1 MNLRG
6 SLNSSSVDASQSS
19 PPKIPADETN
29 IGSALNDPTQSR
41 SLQSSLLQNGAAKS
55 ITTIGGDHS
64 TKRSEVTSLR
74 HLAANGAKE
83 EWDDNEEEDDDDFVP
98 TEVGDSL
105 PAVKS
110 NDDSD
115 SLKLKETAAA
125 EDGGTADDKEN
136 ESTSSSKTSSQVESN
151 TAAKKSQMSTNAA
164 NNNSSMIDTSSS
176 MMDISSFTA
185 TTTLCQ
191 DDPNF
196 IQDKQNCEE
205 FVKGDKLNNCQVD
218 LELVDT
224 ENGGTSKGKKGGKV
238 KDVCKRSC
246 GVCLDDDA
254 EITASAADEDGSEEE
269 KAEEKNA
276 EETSNNKGGKS
287 GKNNKETV
295 QEVLKEDETIATE
308 EATVEDLESMNDGD
322 GGDDE
327 ENPENVTELEGG
339 LTEDDE
345 EHSLLKD
352 GKEQEMD
359 KETNVV
365 DKKEEENGVDENA
378 VKKTKK
384 TSELEETEKEELV
397 FKKADEDDAF
407 IPEEEEA
414 VAVVEEDE
422 DEGANDELLVDESQE
437 EVEVEEKEDLDSA
450 QEEQETKTDANA
462 DEEGIEEKVAAKG
475 KDGDQQLGEDM
486 EDKFET
492 VSYKDTFDDDKA
504 VKIEKEMEEVLE
516 ESIEKDDESG
526 GGSGGDNDGGSIN
539 ATDEEE
545 KVVDESPSKEFID
558 ESPSKEEDEKETEL
572 AQKSA
577 DESVLCQDD
586 PTFRY
591 KGYEGFNCA
600 YIKENKPDKCDKKH
614 DGVKVGLSSC
624 PVSCDMVE
632 ECMALQKQKNN
643 AVVTT
648 TGVTATE
655 KSAEAVAADEE
666 VSESEEEASAV
677 AAKDN
682 SDESESTKQKD
693 DLELEK
699 EMESKLETALEE
711 GTVDEETAEKLDEEM
726 FEALEEGVGEV
737 FEKELEVELGLAG
750 EDNDHVVAVESS
762 NVTAAVAEDGD
773 NLTTIDSPVVA
784 NLTISEDSSVAC
796 QDDPD
801 FKFKGYEGFNCEYIK
816 ENKPEKCSK
825 IQNGEKVGVV
835 SCPVSCD
842 MVSECM
848 ALHESK
854 VDAALENA
862 VENDETGSNDTSEE
876 DTAATGA
883 TAEDTVDEGAEDALE
898 LKEVDEASDE
908 TTVQAVEGFD
918 DTQVDA
924 VGNTTEIVTLEEE
937 AAATEPNTE
946 KEDGG
951 EELLKEQSTASSDE
965 KSIEIDE
972 TTGLCQDDPDFKF
985 KGYEGFNCEY
995 IKENKPE
1002 KCSKIQNGE
1011 KVGVVSCPVSCNM
1024 VSECMALH
1032 ESKGSA
1038 DDTQFGSV
1046 EDETANVAAEEEVSE
1061 EMTKANAE
1069 ASMVTNEEVTNE
1081 DEIVNEEE
1089 EGNDQKSVTTDK
1101 DETMD
1106 EANDETI
1113 TTEGACQDDPDFM
1126 FKGYEGFNCEY
1137 IKENKPEKCNKLH
1150 NGEPVGVVS
1159 CPVSCNMVS
1168 ECMALQQVKENSVDE
1183 VDIEENDESIGD
1195 ETGSKDAGKAEVSTQ
1210 AATVSSET
1218 HQDDS
1223 EMDEDQSLNDQELEQ
1238 EIEAKLEKALEEGE
1252 LDEEEAEELEVEMEE
1267 ALEERVGEI
1276 FEAELDKELRC
1287 KDDPEF
1293 ATVDEDGH
1301 LRNCS
1306 WVRQNQRCEH

>member
-41 SLQSSLLQNGAAKS
+41 SLQSSLLHPNGAAKS
-55 ITTIGGDHS
+55 ITIGGDHS
-64 TKRSEVTSLR
+64 VKISEVTSLR
-74 HLAANGAKE
+74 HLSTNGAKE
-83 EWDDNEEEDDDDFVP
+83 EWDDNEDDDDDFVP

-115 SLKLKETAAA
+115 SLKLKETAAN
-125 EDGGTADDKEN
+125 EDGGFADDKEN
-136 ESTSSSKTSSQVESN
+136 ESTSTSKTASQVESN
-151 TAAKKSQMSTNAA
+151 TAAKKSQLPTA
-164 NNNSSMIDTSSS
+164 NKNSSSSSMIDTSSS

-224 ENGGTSKGKKGGKV
+224 ENGGTSKGKKVGKV

-246 GVCLDDDA
+246 GLCLDDGADG
-254 EITASAADEDGSEEE
+254 IASAADEDGGEEE

-276 EETSNNKGGKS
+276 EETSNNKGGKR
-287 GKNNKETV
+287 GKNNKEALQEV
-295 QEVLKEDETIATE
+295 QEEDETIATE
-308 EATVEDLESMNDGD
+308 EATFKDLESMNDGD

-327 ENPENVTELEGG
+327 ENPENVTELEGE
-339 LTEDDE
+339 LTEDE
-345 EHSLLKD
+345 EEQSLLKD
-352 GKEQEMD
+352 GKEQGMD
-359 KETNVV
+359 KETNAV
-365 DKKEEENGVDENA
+365 DKKEEEKSVDENA

-414 VAVVEEDE
+414 VVVVEEDE
-422 DEGANDELLVDESQE
+422 DEGANDELLADESQE
-437 EVEVEEKEDLDSA
+437 VVEVEEKEDLDSA
-450 QEEQETKTDANA
+450 QEEQETEIDANA
-462 DEEGIEEKVAAKG
+462 DEEGNEEKVAVVG
-475 KDGDQQLGEDM
+475 KDGDQQLGEEM
-486 EDKFET
+486 EGKFET
-492 VSYKDTFDDDKA
+492 VSHKDTFDDDKA

-539 ATDEEE
+539 TTVEDEEE
-545 KVVDESPSKEFID
+545 KVVDESQLEEVID
-558 ESPSKEEDEKETEL
+558 ESPSNEDDEKETEV
-572 AQKSA
+572 APKSA

-586 PTFRY
+586 PTFQY

-648 TGVTATE
+648 TGETATE
-655 KSAEAVAADEE
+655 KSAEAVVAD
-666 VSESEEEASAV
+666 VSESEEEASAA

-750 EDNDHVVAVESS
+750 EDNDHIVAVESS

-784 NLTISEDSSVAC
+784 NFTISEDSSVAC

-825 IQNGEKVGVV
+825 IHNGEKVGVV

-862 VENDETGSNDTSEE
+862 VENDETGSNDTLEE

-898 LKEVDEASDE
+898 VKEVDEASDE

-937 AAATEPNTE
+937 AAATEANTE
-946 KEDGG
+946 KEDGD

-972 TTGLCQDDPDFKF
+972 TTGLCQDDPDFKY

-1002 KCSKIQNGE
+1002 KCNKIHNGE

-1024 VSECMALH
+1024 VRECMALH
-1032 ESKGSA
+1032 ESKGSPF
-1038 DDTQFGSV
+1038 DTQFGSV

-1061 EMTKANAE
+1061 EMTKPNAA
-1069 ASMVTNEEVTNE
+1069 ASMVTNEEETNE

-1089 EGNDQKSVTTDK
+1089 EGNDQKSITTDK

-1106 EANDETI
+1106 EENDETI

-1150 NGEPVGVVS
+1150 NGEPVG
-1159 CPVSCNMVS
+1159 
-1168 ECMALQQVKENSVDE
+1168 
-1183 VDIEENDESIGD
+1183 
-1195 ETGSKDAGKAEVSTQ
+1195 
-1210 AATVSSET
+1210 
-1218 HQDDS
+1218 
-1223 EMDEDQSLNDQELEQ
+1223 
-1238 EIEAKLEKALEEGE
+1238 
-1252 LDEEEAEELEVEMEE
+1252 
-1267 ALEERVGEI
+1267 
-1276 FEAELDKELRC
+1276 
-1287 KDDPEF
+1287 
-1293 ATVDEDGH
+1293 
-1301 LRNCS
+1301 
-1306 WVRQNQRCEH
+1306 